1 MAIATGLYKLCNRPA
16 EAPRVPEGRME
27 HFNGQDSGKADRI
40 STGALKRSRRIVV
53 FTDLDSTLLDTNT
66 YSWAA
71 AWPALDALKRANGH
85 LVLVSSKT
93 LAEMGSLHEV
103 LGFTDP
109 YIVENGGG
117 IILPL
122 RTPFKTVFAVAK
134 SAGLMW
140 GQDAFMWRLGKSYE
154 EVIAGLHEISEETGI
169 RLLGFGSMSDADVS
183 ALTGLTLEDARKART
198 RQFSEPFLIAE
209 DVLPE
214 TESIEAAAAKRSLSV
229 VKGGRF
235 LHLMGHNGKG
245 AAVSALIR
253 VYRQLYSQL
262 LTIGLG
268 DSPNDFSFL
277 EIVDVPVLLGKNG
290 RLFKPSEWSGKLRH
304 YSETGPEAWNQAVL
318 EILSEEQEELQ

>member
-1 MAIATGLYKLCNRPA
+1 
-16 EAPRVPEGRME
+16 ME
-27 HFNGQDSGKADRI
+27 
-40 STGALKRSRRIVV
+40 IVV

-71 AWPALDALKRANGH
+71 ARPALDALKRANGH

-93 LAEMGSLHEV
+93 LVEMESLHQA
-103 LGFTDP
+103 LGFSDP
-109 YIVENGGG
+109 YVVENGGG

-122 RTPFKTVFAVAK
+122 KSRFKEVVSTIAA
-134 SAGLMW
+134 SAELVSEQSASVW
-140 GQDAFMWRLGKSYE
+140 PLGKSYE
-154 EVIAGLHEISEETGI
+154 EVIVGLREISEETGI

-183 ALTGLTLEDARKART
+183 GLTGLSLEDARRART

-209 DVLPE
+209 DGIPE
-214 TESIEAAAAKRSLSV
+214 TKPMEAAAARRGFTV

-235 LHLMGHNGKG
+235 WHLMGHEGKG
-245 AAVSALIR
+245 AAVSALVR
-253 VYRQLYSQL
+253 AYTELCGHV

-290 RLFKPSEWSGKLRH
+290 RLFKHLEWSGKLRH
-304 YSETGPEAWNQAVL
+304 YSQTGPEAWNQAVL